1 MFQLFQ
7 WKRALGQNAYMC
19 NNIFW
24 MYFSYTGD
32 VDRLFEQIFAELSPH
47 GSNEERGFIEELWSP
62 LSPALS
68 GLSSDEVSR
77 YWYH

>member
-1 MFQLFQ
+1 
-7 WKRALGQNAYMC
+7 
-19 NNIFW
+19 

-68 GLSSDEVSR
+68 GLSSDEVSI